1 MKIINF
7 ALDIVNIIIY
17 NDYRLTILII
27 CNLKGGENMK
37 INSEKF
43 ELAMSNAVIGTK
55 QLSILT
61 DLSQETI
68 ARIKNGRQNPRPMTL
83 GKIAKALN
91 VKVEDLVE

>member
-1 MKIINF
+1 M
-7 ALDIVNIIIY
+7 
-17 NDYRLTILII
+17 ILM
-27 CNLKGGENMK
+27 LYKQKGGEKMK
-37 INSEKF
+37 INNEKF

-68 ARIKNGRQNPRPMTL
+68 ARIKNGRQNPRPVTV